1 MSNTAISLAL
11 IVEDDGRT
19 TEVVRDGSALEVART
34 IVRKID
40 NGDDGKKSFEDKGYV
55 LSPSHAP
62 HDLVFVFVL
71 FSFSPWPL
79 ILSNHTKE
87 APS

>member
-1 MSNTAISLAL
+1 MSSTAISLAL

-40 NGDDGKKSFEDKGYV
+40 NGDDGKKSFEDKG
-55 LSPSHAP
+55 
-62 HDLVFVFVL
+62 
-71 FSFSPWPL
+71 
-79 ILSNHTKE
+79 
-87 APS
+87 

>member
-34 IVRKID
+34 IAKKID
-40 NGDDGKKSFEDKGYV
+40 NGDDGKKSFEDKGFAPV
-55 LSPSHAP
+55 LLPRH
-62 HDLVFVFVL
+62 
-71 FSFSPWPL
+71 
-79 ILSNHTKE
+79 
-87 APS
+87 